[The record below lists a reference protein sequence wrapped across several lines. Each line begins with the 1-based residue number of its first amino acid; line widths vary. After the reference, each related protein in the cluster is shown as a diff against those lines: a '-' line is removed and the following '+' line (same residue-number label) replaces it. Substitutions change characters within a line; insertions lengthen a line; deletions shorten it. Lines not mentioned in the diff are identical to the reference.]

1 MTPSQYIELAKQ
13 TANCKSNRQLAKLL
27 GISNVALSYI
37 ETGVNTP
44 TDTTILRLA
53 QLADIAPE
61 QALIDLGMWRNSGNP
76 EALKVY
82 QNIKNLLTGFSGLTS
97 ILLILCNSSFFELLS
112 NLYYVYFGKIKLRKI
127 NYLGVNRFVTLT
139 IF

>member
-1 MTPSQYIELAKQ
+1 MDIDLYINKALERNDIKSERKLAKI
-13 TANCKSNRQLAKLL
+13 LD
-27 GISNVALSYI
+27 ISNTALTLYK
-37 ETGVNTP
+37 TGQRCP
-44 TDTTILRLA
+44 TDTTIIKLA
-53 QLADIAPE
+53 QLADIPVE

-112 NLYYVYFGKIKLRKI
+112 NLYYVYFEKIKLRKI
-127 NYLGVNRFVTLT
+127 NYLGVNHFVALT